1 MELDSQGQGQADIL
15 DGLLCCFLSRSE
27 PPRFSRMLCQDVH
40 QFGQKL
46 VRRRR
51 LEPREESERGRAH
64 CLNTVDLTALGVSGT
79 LGAGVYIVVGEV
91 AVYEA
96 GPAIVICFLLA
107 GLSTLLS
114 GLCYAELVARVP
126 RSGSAYLYSY
136 VTMGELCAFIIG
148 WNLILSFVIGET
160 VGWGKVWGLRSGNSE
175 QVFESSLIHENFVN
189 PP

>member
-1 MELDSQGQGQADIL
+1 
-15 DGLLCCFLSRSE
+15 
-27 PPRFSRMLCQDVH
+27 MLCQDVH

-51 LEPREESERGRAH
+51 LEPREESEKGRAH
-64 CLNTVDLTALGVSGT
+64 CLNTRDLTALGVSGT

-96 GPAIVICFLLA
+96 GPAIIICFLLA
-107 GLSTLLS
+107 GLSALLS

-136 VTMGELCAFIIG
+136 VTVGELCAFIIG

-175 QVFESSLIHENFVN
+175 RVLESSLIHENFVN
-189 PP
+189 APCGGTWVTVAGNPYNCIRVKAALLSLND

>member
-1 MELDSQGQGQADIL
+1 
-15 DGLLCCFLSRSE
+15 
-27 PPRFSRMLCQDVH
+27 MLCQDVH

-46 VRRRR
+46 IRRRR
-51 LEPREESERGRAH
+51 LEPREESEKGRAH
-64 CLNTVDLTALGVSGT
+64 CLNTRDLTALGVSGT

-96 GPAIVICFLLA
+96 GPAIIICFLLA

-136 VTMGELCAFIIG
+136 VTVGELCAFVIG

-175 QVFESSLIHENFVN
+175 QVLESSLIHENFINAPCGGTWITVAGN
-189 PP
+189 PYNCILVRAALLSLND